1 MPPDTI
7 KEPAMKLS
15 KKTWGIIIR
24 IAIAAVIV
32 AVAVTMIVLLTR
44 NGDTSKVSESAV
56 SRGTLFSTIS
66 ASGIVKEI
74 SSTTAIPL
82 AALIYDVDDITELE
96 NASYETNWA
105 TILLNAEQSPLA
117 WRVDKVEK
125 VIADKKLRVDSDTGK
140 QQLLTLT
147 PVYFDVL
154 KLRQAYEEV
163 HGSGESDETIAGM
176 LLSILFQNGSGSVDP
191 ATISDAFLKPDPTAT
206 RTVTTAF
213 VDDLMKKSVSPDDS
227 RLEYTLARVTYKE
240 GDYLTPESPLLTA
253 SYTQLYVSYTVSE
266 YDYREIAERLRAD
279 ENVYAAVSVNAL
291 KGEKVLAH
299 MQKMVSSTNT
309 SGVSYYTLLA
319 RLVFGREKVLPPETE
334 GGNPRKTVDY
344 TYYCDELTD
353 EYIGRIGLPVDKTLS
368 PDDIVNGYS
377 VTVTSQKKAIPN
389 TLIVA
394 TKCIFYD
401 DSKNPYV
408 ILLDEKGKEKRV
420 YVRIMLSTGTEAAV
434 TPAEGYSLSEGDKIK
449 YLGDS
454 SLISSLF

>member
-1 MPPDTI
+1 
-7 KEPAMKLS
+7 MKLS

-24 IAIAAVIV
+24 VAIAAVIV
-32 AVAVTMIVLLTR
+32 ALAVTLIVLLTR

-56 SRGTLFSTIS
+56 SRGTLSSTIS
-66 ASGIVKEI
+66 ASGLVKEI

-96 NASYETNWA
+96 NTSYETNWA

-117 WRVDKVEK
+117 WRVDKVES
-125 VIADKKLRVDSDTGK
+125 VISGKKLRVDNNTGE

-154 KLRQAYEEV
+154 KLKQAYEEA
-163 HGSGESDETIAGM
+163 HGSGVSDETIAGI
-176 LLSILFQNGSGSVDP
+176 LLSILFQSGTGSVDP
-191 ATISDAFLKPDPTAT
+191 STISDVFLKPDPAGT
-206 RTVTTAF
+206 RTVSTAF
-213 VDDLMKKSVSPDDS
+213 VDNLMKKSVSLDDS
-227 RLEYTLARVTYKE
+227 HFEYTLARVTYKE
-240 GDYLTPESPLLTA
+240 GDYLTLESTLLTA
-253 SYTQLYVSYTVSE
+253 SYKQLYVSYTVSE

-291 KGEKVLAH
+291 DGEKVLAH
-299 MQKMVSSTNT
+299 VQKMVSSTSS
-309 SGVSYYTLLA
+309 SGVSYYTLQA
-319 RLVFGREKVLPPETE
+319 RLVFGREKTLPPETE
-334 GGNPRKTVDY
+334 GGTPLHVVDY
-344 TYYCDELTD
+344 TYYNEELTGD
-353 EYIGRIGLPVDKTLS
+353 YIRRIGLPVDRTLS
-368 PDDIVNGYS
+368 SDDVINGYS
-377 VTVTSQKKAIPN
+377 VTVTSQKKAIYN

-420 YVRIMLSTGTEAAV
+420 YIKITLSTGTEAAI
-434 TPAEGYSLSEGDKIK
+434 TPAEGYSLSEGDMIK